1 MAGREDLKKKENFIA
16 ESADV
21 IGKVILGEHASVW
34 YHATIRGDQD
44 EIRIG
49 KGTNVQDNAVIHTDA
64 GFPVSIGDYV
74 TIGHGAILHGCTVG
88 ENTVIGMGA
97 ILLNGCVIG
106 KNCIIGAGTLIS
118 QNKKIPDGTVVMG
131 NPGRIK
137 RDVHPEEILGNRRSA
152 ELYMEEAESYLA

>member
-1 MAGREDLKKKENFIA
+1 MEDLKKKENFIA

-44 EIRIG
+44 KIRIG

-97 ILLNGCVIG
+97 ILLNGCIIG

>member
-1 MAGREDLKKKENFIA
+1 MEDLKKKENFIA

-152 ELYMEEAESYLA
+152 ELYMEEAERYLA

>member
-1 MAGREDLKKKENFIA
+1 M
-16 ESADV
+16 

-74 TIGHGAILHGCTVG
+74 TIA
-88 ENTVIGMGA
+88 M
-97 ILLNGCVIG
+97 
-106 KNCIIGAGTLIS
+106 
-118 QNKKIPDGTVVMG
+118 
-131 NPGRIK
+131 
-137 RDVHPEEILGNRRSA
+137 
-152 ELYMEEAESYLA
+152 ELFFTAVQ

>member
-1 MAGREDLKKKENFIA
+1 M
-16 ESADV
+16 
-21 IGKVILGEHASVW
+21 
-34 YHATIRGDQD
+34 
-44 EIRIG
+44 
-49 KGTNVQDNAVIHTDA
+49 
-64 GFPVSIGDYV
+64 